1 MTSTPEMAAQNGASE
16 PDAKPREKFGEMMRS
31 VSWRRL
37 LSYLLPHRGRMA
49 IAFITLAIS
58 SAINVGFPLMIVRLL
73 DSVLNEASY
82 SKLNQLAFGLTA
94 LFLVSAAL
102 VFVQNYMLSYIGEK
116 IILDIRTQLYRH
128 LQKLSL
134 EFYANRRVGEIISR
148 LSNDVTKV
156 QNVLTNSVTNLI
168 SNLITLFGSIA
179 IVFLLNPQLTGFV
192 LVLIVAL
199 ITIAIVFGRPF
210 ERLSTKVQD
219 ELAAATTVAE
229 EGLQNVRVIK
239 SFARE
244 NYEVNRYES
253 AMQRTFKQSMRLVV
267 LRGLFGSTMAFLG
280 FSSIA
285 AILWFGGREVIAG
298 RLTLP
303 EISGFLIYG
312 ISIAASLGTLAS
324 LYTEFRTALGA
335 VTRVFEILDIEPTI
349 QDAPDAKDMPHIEGR
364 ITFKD
369 TSFSYD
375 ERMAVLKN
383 ITLDIA
389 PGEIVALVG
398 QTGAGK
404 STVFNLIPRFY
415 DPTENS
421 VLIDGIDLRTVK
433 QHSLREQI
441 GMVPQET
448 ILFGG
453 TIYDNIAYGRLD
465 ATEAEIIEAAKAAN
479 AHDFI
484 TSFPDGYQ
492 TMVGERGVKL
502 SGGQRQRIAIARAII
517 KNPRILLLDEAT
529 SSLDNESEAL
539 VQEALDRVM
548 QGRTT
553 VMIAHR
559 LSTVKIA
566 DRIVVLD
573 EGEIAEM
580 GTHDELMAQNGLYA
594 KLYTMQFRDAEARL
608 VAEYGLKQ
616 DKPLPALS

>member
-1 MTSTPEMAAQNGASE
+1 MTSSPELASATEAQ
-16 PDAKPREKFGEMMRS
+16 DKPREKISEVIRS

-37 LSYLLPHRGRMA
+37 LSYMRPHWKRM
-49 IAFITLAIS
+49 IIVLVTLAITS
-58 SAINVGFPLMIVRLL
+58 VINVGFPLMIVRLL
-73 DSVLNEASY
+73 TSVLEDASY
-82 SKLNQLAFGLTA
+82 NKLNLLAGALMGL
-94 LFLVSAAL
+94 FFISAAL
-102 VFVQNYMLSYIGEK
+102 NFVQTYMLSYIGEK
-116 IILDIRTQLYRH
+116 IVFDMRTQLYRQ

-134 EFYANRRVGEIISR
+134 EFYANRRVGEIVSR
-148 LSNDVTKV
+148 MSNDVTKV
-156 QNVLTNSVTNLI
+156 QNVLTNSFTSLI
-168 SNLITLFGSIA
+168 NNLITLVGSIFV
-179 IVFLLNPQLTGFV
+179 VFLLNPSLTGFV
-192 LVLIVAL
+192 LLLIVAL
-199 ITIAIVFGRPF
+199 LVIAIVFGRPF

-229 EGLQNVRVIK
+229 EGLQNVRIIK

-244 NYEVNRYES
+244 NYEVNRYET
-253 AMQRTFKQSMRLVV
+253 AMQRTFKQSMRLVL

-312 ISIAASLGTLAS
+312 ISIAASLGSLAG
-324 LYTEFRTALGA
+324 LYTEFRSAIGA
-335 VTRVFEILDIEPTI
+335 VTRVFEILDITPTI
-349 QDAPDAKDMPHIEGR
+349 TDAPDAKAMPHIEGR
-364 ITFKD
+364 ITFD
-369 TSFSYD
+369 NTSFSYD
-375 ERMAVLKN
+375 DRIAVLKN

-389 PGEIVALVG
+389 PGEVVALVG

-415 DPTENS
+415 DPTANA
-421 VLIDGIDLRTVK
+421 VLIDGIDLRTVR
-433 QHSLREQI
+433 QESLRQQI

-492 TMVGERGVKL
+492 TVVGERGVKL

-539 VQEALDRVM
+539 VQEALERVM

-559 LSTVKIA
+559 LSTVKVA
-566 DRIVVLD
+566 NRIVVLD
-573 EGEIAEM
+573 QGQIVEM

-608 VAEYGLKQ
+608 MAEYVLKQ
-616 DKPLPALS
+616 DKPTPVLS

>member
-1 MTSTPEMAAQNGASE
+1 MTSTPETPLLTE
-16 PDAKPREKFGEMMRS
+16 AKSREKLSEVMRA
-31 VSWRRL
+31 VSWHRL
-37 LSYLLPHRGRMA
+37 LGYLRPHWGRML
-49 IAFITLAIS
+49 IVLVTLAVTS
-58 SAINVGFPLMIVRLL
+58 VINVGFPLVIVRLL
-73 DSVLNEASY
+73 DSVLNDASY
-82 SKLNQLAFGLTA
+82 SKLNTLAGALTA
-94 LFLVSAAL
+94 LFFISAAL
-102 VFVQNYMLSYIGEK
+102 NFVQTYMLSYIGEK
-116 IILDIRTQLYRH
+116 IVLDMRTQLYRH

-134 EFYANRRVGEIISR
+134 EFYANRRVGEIVSR
-148 LSNDVTKV
+148 MSNDVTKV
-156 QNVLTNSVTNLI
+156 QNVLTNSVTSLI
-168 SNLITLFGSIA
+168 NNLITLVGSI
-179 IVFLLNPQLTGFV
+179 IVVFALNPSLTGFV
-192 LVLIVAL
+192 LVLIVVL
-199 ITIAIVFGRPF
+199 LFIAIVFGRPF

-229 EGLQNVRVIK
+229 EGLQNVRIIK

-244 NYEVNRYES
+244 NYEVNRYET
-253 AMQRTFKQSMRLVV
+253 AMQRTFRQSMRLVM

-312 ISIAASLGTLAS
+312 ISIAASLGSLAG
-324 LYTEFRTALGA
+324 LYTEFRTAIGA
-335 VTRVFEILDIEPTI
+335 VTRVFEILDIIPTI
-349 QDAPDAKDMPHIEGR
+349 TDAPDAQDMPHIEGR
-364 ITFKD
+364 ITFD
-369 TSFSYD
+369 NTSFSYD
-375 ERMAVLKN
+375 ERIAVLKN
-383 ITLDIA
+383 ISLDIA

-415 DPTENS
+415 DPTENT
-421 VLIDGIDLRTVK
+421 VKIDGIDLRTIK
-433 QHSLREQI
+433 QESLRQQI

-484 TSFPDGYQ
+484 VGFPDGYQ
-492 TMVGERGVKL
+492 TIVGERGVKL

-517 KNPRILLLDEAT
+517 KNPRVLLLDEAT

-539 VQEALDRVM
+539 VQEALERVM

-559 LSTVKIA
+559 LSTVKVA
-566 DRIVVLD
+566 NRIVVLD
-573 EGEIAEM
+573 QGQIVEM

-608 VAEYGLKQ
+608 VAEYLIRQ
-616 DKPLPALS
+616 DKPAPVLS

>member
-1 MTSTPEMAAQNGASE
+1 MTSTPETQ
-16 PDAKPREKFGEMMRS
+16 AKSSEKFSEVVRS

-37 LSYLLPHRGRMA
+37 LSYLRPHGGRMV
-49 IAFITLAIS
+49 IVLITLAITS
-58 SAINVGFPLMIVRLL
+58 VINVGFPLVIVRLL
-73 DSVLNEASY
+73 TSVLNDASY
-82 SKLNQLAFGLTA
+82 SKLNTLAGALTA
-94 LFLVSAAL
+94 LFFISAAL
-102 VFVQNYMLSYIGEK
+102 NFVQTYMLSYIGEK
-116 IILDIRTQLYRH
+116 IVFDMRTQLYRH

-134 EFYANRRVGEIISR
+134 EFYANRRVGEIVSR
-148 LSNDVTKV
+148 MSNDVTKV
-156 QNVLTNSVTNLI
+156 QNVLTNSVTSLI
-168 SNLITLFGSIA
+168 NNLITLVGSIVV
-179 IVFLLNPQLTGFV
+179 VFALNPSLTGFV
-192 LVLIVAL
+192 LGLIVAL
-199 ITIAIVFGRPF
+199 LFIAIVFGRPF
-210 ERLSTKVQD
+210 ERMSTKVQD

-229 EGLQNVRVIK
+229 EGLQNVRIIK

-244 NYEVNRYES
+244 NYEVNRYET
-253 AMQRTFKQSMRLVV
+253 AMQRTFRQSMRLVL

-312 ISIAASLGTLAS
+312 ISIAASLGSLAG
-324 LYTEFRTALGA
+324 LYTEFRSAIGA
-335 VTRVFEILDIEPTI
+335 VTRVFEILDTTPTI
-349 QDAPDAKDMPHIEGR
+349 TDAPDAQDMPHIEGR
-364 ITFKD
+364 ITFAN

-375 ERMAVLKN
+375 DRMAVLKN
-383 ITLDIA
+383 ISLDIA

-421 VLIDGIDLRTVK
+421 VKIDGIDLRSVK
-433 QHSLREQI
+433 QESLRQQI

-484 TSFPDGYQ
+484 TAFPDGYQ
-492 TMVGERGVKL
+492 TIVGERGVKL

-517 KNPRILLLDEAT
+517 KDPRILLLDEAT

-539 VQEALDRVM
+539 VQEALERMM

-559 LSTVKIA
+559 LSTVKVA
-566 DRIVVLD
+566 HRIIVLD
-573 EGEIAEM
+573 QGEIVEM

-594 KLYTMQFRDAEARL
+594 KLYTMQFRDGEARL
-608 VAEYGLKQ
+608 VAEYLGKV
-616 DKPLPALS
+616 PA

>member
-1 MTSTPEMAAQNGASE
+1 MTSTPETQ
-16 PDAKPREKFGEMMRS
+16 AKSSEKFSEVVRS

-37 LSYLLPHRGRMA
+37 LSYLRPHGGRMV
-49 IAFITLAIS
+49 IVLITLAITS
-58 SAINVGFPLMIVRLL
+58 VINVGFPLVIVRLL
-73 DSVLNEASY
+73 NSVLNDASY
-82 SKLNQLAFGLTA
+82 SKLNTLAGALTA
-94 LFLVSAAL
+94 LFFISAAL
-102 VFVQNYMLSYIGEK
+102 NFVQTYMLSYIGEK
-116 IILDIRTQLYRH
+116 IVFDMRTQLYRH

-134 EFYANRRVGEIISR
+134 EFYANRRVGEIVSR
-148 LSNDVTKV
+148 MSNDVTKV
-156 QNVLTNSVTNLI
+156 QNVLTNSVTSLI
-168 SNLITLFGSIA
+168 NNLITLVGSIVV
-179 IVFLLNPQLTGFV
+179 VFALNPPLTGFV
-192 LVLIVAL
+192 LGLIVAL
-199 ITIAIVFGRPF
+199 LFIAIVFGRPF
-210 ERLSTKVQD
+210 ERMSTKVQD

-229 EGLQNVRVIK
+229 EGLQNVRIIK

-244 NYEVNRYES
+244 NYEVNRYET
-253 AMQRTFKQSMRLVV
+253 AMQRTFRQSMRLVL

-312 ISIAASLGTLAS
+312 ISIAASLGSLAG
-324 LYTEFRTALGA
+324 LYTEFRSAIGA
-335 VTRVFEILDIEPTI
+335 VTRVFEILDTTPTI
-349 QDAPDAKDMPHIEGR
+349 TDAPDAQDMPHIEGR
-364 ITFKD
+364 ITFD
-369 TSFSYD
+369 NTSFSYD
-375 ERMAVLKN
+375 DRMAVLKN
-383 ITLDIA
+383 ISLDIA

-415 DPTENS
+415 DPTENT
-421 VLIDGIDLRTVK
+421 VRIDGIDLRSVK
-433 QHSLREQI
+433 QESLRQQI

-492 TMVGERGVKL
+492 TIVGERGVKL

-517 KNPRILLLDEAT
+517 KDPRVLLLDEAT

-539 VQEALDRVM
+539 VQEALERMM

-559 LSTVKIA
+559 LSTVKVA
-566 DRIVVLD
+566 NRIIVLD
-573 EGEIAEM
+573 QGQIVEM

-594 KLYTMQFRDAEARL
+594 KLYT
-608 VAEYGLKQ
+608 
-616 DKPLPALS
+616 

>member
-1 MTSTPEMAAQNGASE
+1 MTSTPETQ
-16 PDAKPREKFGEMMRS
+16 AKSSEKFSEVVRS

-37 LSYLLPHRGRMA
+37 LSYLRPHGGRMV
-49 IAFITLAIS
+49 IVLITLAITS
-58 SAINVGFPLMIVRLL
+58 VINVGFPLVIVRLL
-73 DSVLNEASY
+73 TSVLNDASY
-82 SKLNQLAFGLTA
+82 SKLNTLAGALTA
-94 LFLVSAAL
+94 LFFISAAL
-102 VFVQNYMLSYIGEK
+102 NFVQTYMLSYIGEK
-116 IILDIRTQLYRH
+116 IVFDMRTQLYRH

-134 EFYANRRVGEIISR
+134 EFYANRRVGEIVSR
-148 LSNDVTKV
+148 MSNDVTKV
-156 QNVLTNSVTNLI
+156 QNVLTNSVTSLI
-168 SNLITLFGSIA
+168 NNLITLVGSIVV
-179 IVFLLNPQLTGFV
+179 VFALNPSLTGFV
-192 LVLIVAL
+192 LGLIVAL
-199 ITIAIVFGRPF
+199 LFIAIVFGRPF
-210 ERLSTKVQD
+210 ERMSTKVQD

-229 EGLQNVRVIK
+229 EGLQNVRIIK

-244 NYEVNRYES
+244 NYEVNRYET
-253 AMQRTFKQSMRLVV
+253 AMQRTFRQSMRLVL

-312 ISIAASLGTLAS
+312 ISIAASLGSLAG
-324 LYTEFRTALGA
+324 LYTEFRSAIGA
-335 VTRVFEILDIEPTI
+335 VTRVFEILDTTPTI
-349 QDAPDAKDMPHIEGR
+349 TDAPDAQDMPHIEGR
-364 ITFKD
+364 ITFAN

-375 ERMAVLKN
+375 DRMAVLKN
-383 ITLDIA
+383 ISLDIA

-421 VLIDGIDLRTVK
+421 VKIDGIDLRSVK
-433 QHSLREQI
+433 QESLRQQI

-484 TSFPDGYQ
+484 TAFPDGYQ
-492 TMVGERGVKL
+492 TIVGERGVKL

-517 KNPRILLLDEAT
+517 KDPRILLLDEAT

-539 VQEALDRVM
+539 VQEALERMM

-559 LSTVKIA
+559 LSTVKVA
-566 DRIVVLD
+566 HRIIVLD
-573 EGEIAEM
+573 QGEIVEM

-608 VAEYGLKQ
+608 VAEYILKQ
-616 DKPLPALS
+616 DKPAPVLS

>member
-1 MTSTPEMAAQNGASE
+1 MTSTPETQ
-16 PDAKPREKFGEMMRS
+16 AKSSEKFSEVVRS

-37 LSYLLPHRGRMA
+37 LSYLRPHGGRMV
-49 IAFITLAIS
+49 IVLITLAITS
-58 SAINVGFPLMIVRLL
+58 VINVGFPLVIVRLL
-73 DSVLNEASY
+73 NSVLNDASY
-82 SKLNQLAFGLTA
+82 SKLNTLAGALTA
-94 LFLVSAAL
+94 LFFISAAL
-102 VFVQNYMLSYIGEK
+102 NFVQTYMLSYIGEK
-116 IILDIRTQLYRH
+116 IVFDMRTQLYRH

-134 EFYANRRVGEIISR
+134 EFYANRRVGEIVSR
-148 LSNDVTKV
+148 MSNDVTKV
-156 QNVLTNSVTNLI
+156 QNVLTNSVTSLI
-168 SNLITLFGSIA
+168 NNLITLVGSIVV
-179 IVFLLNPQLTGFV
+179 VFALNPPLTGFV
-192 LVLIVAL
+192 LGLIVAL
-199 ITIAIVFGRPF
+199 LFIAIVFGRPF
-210 ERLSTKVQD
+210 ERMSTKVQD

-229 EGLQNVRVIK
+229 EGLQNVRIIK

-244 NYEVNRYES
+244 NYEVNRYET
-253 AMQRTFKQSMRLVV
+253 AMQRTFRQSMRLVL

-312 ISIAASLGTLAS
+312 ISIAASLGSLAG
-324 LYTEFRTALGA
+324 LYTEFRSAIGA
-335 VTRVFEILDIEPTI
+335 VTRVFEILDTTPTI
-349 QDAPDAKDMPHIEGR
+349 TDAPDAQDMPHIEGR
-364 ITFKD
+364 ITFD
-369 TSFSYD
+369 NTSFSYD
-375 ERMAVLKN
+375 DRMAVLKN
-383 ITLDIA
+383 ISLDIA

-415 DPTENS
+415 DPTENT
-421 VLIDGIDLRTVK
+421 VRIDGIDLRSVK
-433 QHSLREQI
+433 QESLRQQI

-492 TMVGERGVKL
+492 TIVGERGVKL

-517 KNPRILLLDEAT
+517 KDPRVLLLDEAT

-539 VQEALDRVM
+539 VQEALERMM

-559 LSTVKIA
+559 LSTVKVA
-566 DRIVVLD
+566 NRIIVLD
-573 EGEIAEM
+573 QGQIVEM

-608 VAEYGLKQ
+608 VAEYILKQ
-616 DKPLPALS
+616 DKPAPVLS

>member
-1 MTSTPEMAAQNGASE
+1 MTSTPETQ
-16 PDAKPREKFGEMMRS
+16 AKSSEKFSEVVRS

-37 LSYLLPHRGRMA
+37 LSYLRPHLGRMM
-49 IAFITLAIS
+49 IVLITLAITS
-58 SAINVGFPLMIVRLL
+58 VINVGFPLVIVRLL
-73 DSVLNEASY
+73 TSVLNDASY
-82 SKLNQLAFGLTA
+82 SKLNTLAGALTA
-94 LFLVSAAL
+94 LFFISATL
-102 VFVQNYMLSYIGEK
+102 NFVQTYMLSYIGEK
-116 IILDIRTQLYRH
+116 IVLDMRTQLYRH

-134 EFYANRRVGEIISR
+134 EFYANRRVGEIVSR
-148 LSNDVTKV
+148 MSNDVTKV
-156 QNVLTNSVTNLI
+156 QNVLTNSVTSFIN
-168 SNLITLFGSIA
+168 NLITLVGSIVV
-179 IVFLLNPQLTGFV
+179 VFALNPSLTGFV
-192 LVLIVAL
+192 LGLIVAL
-199 ITIAIVFGRPF
+199 LFIAIVFGRPF
-210 ERLSTKVQD
+210 ERMSTKVQD

-229 EGLQNVRVIK
+229 EGLQNVRIIK

-244 NYEVNRYES
+244 NYEVNRYET
-253 AMQRTFKQSMRLVV
+253 AMQRTFRQSMRLVL

-312 ISIAASLGTLAS
+312 ISIAASLGSLAG
-324 LYTEFRTALGA
+324 LYTEFRSAIGA
-335 VTRVFEILDIEPTI
+335 VTRVFEILDTTPTI
-349 QDAPDAKDMPHIEGR
+349 TDAPDAQEMPHIEGR
-364 ITFKD
+364 ITFD
-369 TSFSYD
+369 NTSFSYD

-383 ITLDIA
+383 ISLDIA

-415 DPTENS
+415 DPTENT
-421 VLIDGIDLRTVK
+421 VRIDGIDLRSVK
-433 QHSLREQI
+433 QESLRQQI

-484 TSFPDGYQ
+484 AAFPDGYQ
-492 TMVGERGVKL
+492 TIVGERGVKL

-517 KNPRILLLDEAT
+517 KDPRILLLDEAT

-539 VQEALDRVM
+539 VQEALERMM

-559 LSTVKIA
+559 LSTVKVA
-566 DRIVVLD
+566 NRIIVLD
-573 EGEIAEM
+573 QGQIVEM

-608 VAEYGLKQ
+608 VAEYILKQ
-616 DKPLPALS
+616 DKPAPVLS

>member
-1 MTSTPEMAAQNGASE
+1 MTSTPETQ
-16 PDAKPREKFGEMMRS
+16 AKSSEKFSEVVRS

-37 LSYLLPHRGRMA
+37 LSYLRPHGGRMV
-49 IAFITLAIS
+49 IVLITLAITS
-58 SAINVGFPLMIVRLL
+58 VINVGFPLVIVRLL
-73 DSVLNEASY
+73 TSVLNDASY
-82 SKLNQLAFGLTA
+82 SKLNTLAGALTA
-94 LFLVSAAL
+94 LFFISAAL
-102 VFVQNYMLSYIGEK
+102 NFVQTYMLSYIGEK
-116 IILDIRTQLYRH
+116 IVFDMRTQLYRH

-134 EFYANRRVGEIISR
+134 EFYANRRVGEIVSR
-148 LSNDVTKV
+148 ISNDVTKV
-156 QNVLTNSVTNLI
+156 QNVLTNSVTSLI
-168 SNLITLFGSIA
+168 NNLITLVGSIVV
-179 IVFLLNPQLTGFV
+179 VFALNPSLTGFV
-192 LVLIVAL
+192 LGLIVAL
-199 ITIAIVFGRPF
+199 LFIAIVFGRPF
-210 ERLSTKVQD
+210 ERMSTKVQD

-229 EGLQNVRVIK
+229 EGLQNVRIIK

-244 NYEVNRYES
+244 NYEVNRYET
-253 AMQRTFKQSMRLVV
+253 AMQRTFRQSMRLVL

-312 ISIAASLGTLAS
+312 ISIAASLGSLAG
-324 LYTEFRTALGA
+324 LYTEFRSAIGA
-335 VTRVFEILDIEPTI
+335 VTRVFEILDTTPTI
-349 QDAPDAKDMPHIEGR
+349 TDAPDAQDMPHIEGR
-364 ITFKD
+364 ITFAN

-375 ERMAVLKN
+375 DRMAVLKN
-383 ITLDIA
+383 ISLDIA

-421 VLIDGIDLRTVK
+421 VKIDGIDLRSVK
-433 QHSLREQI
+433 QESLRQQI

-484 TSFPDGYQ
+484 TAFPDGYQ
-492 TMVGERGVKL
+492 TIVGERGVKL

-517 KNPRILLLDEAT
+517 KDPRILLLDEAT

-539 VQEALDRVM
+539 VQEALERMM

-559 LSTVKIA
+559 LSTVKVA
-566 DRIVVLD
+566 HRIIVLD
-573 EGEIAEM
+573 QGEIVEM

-594 KLYTMQFRDAEARL
+594 KLYTMQFRDGEARL
-608 VAEYGLKQ
+608 VAEYLGKV
-616 DKPLPALS
+616 PA

>member
-1 MTSTPEMAAQNGASE
+1 MTSTPETQAKSSE
-16 PDAKPREKFGEMMRS
+16 NFSEVVRS

-37 LSYLLPHRGRMA
+37 LSYLRPHLGRMV
-49 IAFITLAIS
+49 IVLITLAITS
-58 SAINVGFPLMIVRLL
+58 VINVGFPLMIVRLL
-73 DSVLNEASY
+73 TSVLNDASY
-82 SKLNQLAFGLTA
+82 SKLNTLAGALTA
-94 LFLVSAAL
+94 LFFVSAAL
-102 VFVQNYMLSYIGEK
+102 NFVQTYMLSYIGEK
-116 IILDIRTQLYRH
+116 IVFDMRTQLYRH

-134 EFYANRRVGEIISR
+134 EFYANRRVGEIVSR
-148 LSNDVTKV
+148 MSNDVTKV
-156 QNVLTNSVTNLI
+156 QNVLTNSVTSLI
-168 SNLITLFGSIA
+168 NNLITLVGSIVV
-179 IVFLLNPQLTGFV
+179 VFALNPSLTGFV
-192 LVLIVAL
+192 LGLIVAL
-199 ITIAIVFGRPF
+199 LFIAIVFGRPF
-210 ERLSTKVQD
+210 ERMSTKVQD

-229 EGLQNVRVIK
+229 EGLQNVRIIK

-244 NYEVNRYES
+244 NYEVNRYET
-253 AMQRTFKQSMRLVV
+253 AMQRTFRQSMRLVL

-312 ISIAASLGTLAS
+312 ISIAASLGSLAG
-324 LYTEFRTALGA
+324 LYTEFRSAIGA
-335 VTRVFEILDIEPTI
+335 VTRVFEILDTPPSIT
-349 QDAPDAKDMPHIEGR
+349 DASDAQDMPSIEGR
-364 ITFKD
+364 ITFD
-369 TSFSYD
+369 NTSFSYD
-375 ERMAVLKN
+375 DRMAVLQN
-383 ITLDIA
+383 ISLDIA

-415 DPTENS
+415 DPTENT
-421 VLIDGIDLRTVK
+421 VKIDGIDLRSVK
-433 QHSLREQI
+433 QESLRQQI

-492 TMVGERGVKL
+492 TVVGERGVKL

-517 KNPRILLLDEAT
+517 KDPRILLLDEAT

-539 VQEALDRVM
+539 VQEALERMM

-559 LSTVKIA
+559 LSTVKVA
-566 DRIVVLD
+566 NRIIVLD
-573 EGEIAEM
+573 QGQIVEM

-608 VAEYGLKQ
+608 VAEYLIKQ
-616 DKPLPALS
+616 DKPAPVLS

>member
-1 MTSTPEMAAQNGASE
+1 MTSTPETQ
-16 PDAKPREKFGEMMRS
+16 AKPREKFSEVVRS

-37 LSYLLPHRGRMA
+37 LSYLRPHGGRMV
-49 IAFITLAIS
+49 IVLITLAITS
-58 SAINVGFPLMIVRLL
+58 VINVGFPLVIVRLL
-73 DSVLNEASY
+73 NSVLNDASY
-82 SKLNQLAFGLTA
+82 SKLNTLAGALTA
-94 LFLVSAAL
+94 LFFISAAL
-102 VFVQNYMLSYIGEK
+102 NFVQTYMLSYIGEK
-116 IILDIRTQLYRH
+116 IVFDMRTQLYRH

-134 EFYANRRVGEIISR
+134 EFYANRRVGEIVSR
-148 LSNDVTKV
+148 MSNDVTKV
-156 QNVLTNSVTNLI
+156 QNVLTNSVTSLI
-168 SNLITLFGSIA
+168 NNLITLVGSIVV
-179 IVFLLNPQLTGFV
+179 VFALNPSLTGFV
-192 LVLIVAL
+192 LGLIVVL
-199 ITIAIVFGRPF
+199 LFIAIVFGRPF
-210 ERLSTKVQD
+210 ERMSTKVQD

-229 EGLQNVRVIK
+229 EGLQNVRIIK

-244 NYEVNRYES
+244 NYEVNRYET
-253 AMQRTFKQSMRLVV
+253 AMQRTFRQSMRLVL

-312 ISIAASLGTLAS
+312 ISIAASLGSLAG
-324 LYTEFRTALGA
+324 LYTEFRSAIGA
-335 VTRVFEILDIEPTI
+335 VTRVFEILDTTPTI
-349 QDAPDAKDMPHIEGR
+349 TDAPDAQDMPHIEGR
-364 ITFKD
+364 ITFD
-369 TSFSYD
+369 NTSFSYD

-383 ITLDIA
+383 ISLDIA

-415 DPTENS
+415 DPTENT
-421 VLIDGIDLRTVK
+421 VRIDGIDLRSVK
-433 QHSLREQI
+433 QESLRQQI

-484 TSFPDGYQ
+484 ASFPDGYQ
-492 TMVGERGVKL
+492 TIVGERGVKL

-517 KNPRILLLDEAT
+517 KDPRILLLDEAT

-539 VQEALDRVM
+539 VQEALERMM

-559 LSTVKIA
+559 LSTVKVA
-566 DRIVVLD
+566 NRIIVLD
-573 EGEIAEM
+573 QGQIVEM

-608 VAEYGLKQ
+608 VAEYLGKV
-616 DKPLPALS
+616 PA

>member
-1 MTSTPEMAAQNGASE
+1 MTSTPETQ
-16 PDAKPREKFGEMMRS
+16 AKSSEKFSEVVRS

-37 LSYLLPHRGRMA
+37 LSYLRPHLGRMM
-49 IAFITLAIS
+49 IVLITLAVTS
-58 SAINVGFPLMIVRLL
+58 VINVGFPLVIVRLL
-73 DSVLNEASY
+73 TSVLNDASY
-82 SKLNQLAFGLTA
+82 SKLNTLAGALTA
-94 LFLVSAAL
+94 LFFISAAL
-102 VFVQNYMLSYIGEK
+102 NFVQTYMLSYIGEK
-116 IILDIRTQLYRH
+116 IVFDMRTQLYRH

-134 EFYANRRVGEIISR
+134 EFYANRRVGEIVSR
-148 LSNDVTKV
+148 MSNDVTKV
-156 QNVLTNSVTNLI
+156 QNVLTNSVTSLI
-168 SNLITLFGSIA
+168 NNLITLVGSIVV
-179 IVFLLNPQLTGFV
+179 VFALNPSLTGFV
-192 LVLIVAL
+192 LGLIVAL
-199 ITIAIVFGRPF
+199 LFIAIVFGRPF
-210 ERLSTKVQD
+210 ERMSTKVQD

-229 EGLQNVRVIK
+229 EGLQNVRIIK

-244 NYEVNRYES
+244 NYEVNRYET
-253 AMQRTFKQSMRLVV
+253 AMQRTFRQSMRLVL

-312 ISIAASLGTLAS
+312 ISIAASLGSLAG
-324 LYTEFRTALGA
+324 LYTEFRSAIGA
-335 VTRVFEILDIEPTI
+335 VTRVFEILDTTPTI
-349 QDAPDAKDMPHIEGR
+349 TDAPNAQDMPHIEGR
-364 ITFKD
+364 ITFD
-369 TSFSYD
+369 NTSFSYD
-375 ERMAVLKN
+375 DRMAVLKN
-383 ITLDIA
+383 ISLDIA

-415 DPTENS
+415 DPTENT
-421 VLIDGIDLRTVK
+421 VRIDGIDLRSVK
-433 QHSLREQI
+433 QESLRQQI

-465 ATEAEIIEAAKAAN
+465 ATEAEIVEAAKAAN

-492 TMVGERGVKL
+492 TIVGERGVKL

-517 KNPRILLLDEAT
+517 KDPRILLLDEAT

-539 VQEALDRVM
+539 VQEALERMM

-559 LSTVKIA
+559 LSTVKVA
-566 DRIVVLD
+566 NRIIVLD
-573 EGEIAEM
+573 QGQIVEM

-608 VAEYGLKQ
+608 VAEYLGKV
-616 DKPLPALS
+616 PA

>member
-1 MTSTPEMAAQNGASE
+1 MTSTPETPLTADS
-16 PDAKPREKFGEMMRS
+16 KPREKFSEVVRS

-37 LSYLLPHRGRMA
+37 LSYLRPHLGRMM
-49 IAFITLAIS
+49 IVLITLAITS
-58 SAINVGFPLMIVRLL
+58 VINVGFPLVIVRLL
-73 DSVLNEASY
+73 TSVLNDASY
-82 SKLNQLAFGLTA
+82 SKLNTLAGALTA
-94 LFLVSAAL
+94 LFFISAAL
-102 VFVQNYMLSYIGEK
+102 NFVQTYMLSYIGEK
-116 IILDIRTQLYRH
+116 IVFDMRTQLYRH

-134 EFYANRRVGEIISR
+134 EFYANRRVGEIVSR
-148 LSNDVTKV
+148 MSNDVTKV
-156 QNVLTNSVTNLI
+156 QNVLTNSVTSLI
-168 SNLITLFGSIA
+168 TNLITLVGSIVV
-179 IVFLLNPQLTGFV
+179 VFALNPSLTGFV
-192 LVLIVAL
+192 LGLIVAL
-199 ITIAIVFGRPF
+199 LFLAIVFGRPF

-229 EGLQNVRVIK
+229 EGLQNVRIIK

-244 NYEVNRYES
+244 NYEVNRYET
-253 AMQRTFKQSMRLVV
+253 AMQRTFRQSMRLVL

-312 ISIAASLGTLAS
+312 ISIAASLGSLAG
-324 LYTEFRTALGA
+324 LYTEFRSAIGA
-335 VTRVFEILDIEPTI
+335 VTRVFEILDTTPSIT
-349 QDAPDAKDMPHIEGR
+349 DAPDAQNMPHIEGR
-364 ITFKD
+364 ITFD
-369 TSFSYD
+369 NTSFSYD

-383 ITLDIA
+383 ISLNIA

-415 DPTENS
+415 DPTENT
-421 VLIDGIDLRTVK
+421 VQIDGIDLRTVK
-433 QHSLREQI
+433 QESLRQQI

-465 ATEAEIIEAAKAAN
+465 ATEAEIVEAAKAAN

-492 TMVGERGVKL
+492 TVVGERGVKL

-517 KNPRILLLDEAT
+517 KDPRILLLDEAT

-539 VQEALDRVM
+539 VQEALERMM

-559 LSTVKIA
+559 LSTVKVA
-566 DRIVVLD
+566 NRIIVLD
-573 EGEIAEM
+573 QGQIVEM

-608 VAEYGLKQ
+608 MAEYILKQ
-616 DKPLPALS
+616 DKPAPVLS

>member
-1 MTSTPEMAAQNGASE
+1 MTSTPETPSSTE
-16 PDAKPREKFGEMMRS
+16 AKPHEKLSEVVRS

-37 LSYLLPHRGRMA
+37 LGYLRPHWGRMA
-49 IAFITLAIS
+49 IVLVTLAVTS
-58 SAINVGFPLMIVRLL
+58 VINVGFPLVIVRLL
-73 DSVLNEASY
+73 DSVLNDASY
-82 SKLNQLAFGLTA
+82 SKLNTLAGALTA
-94 LFLVSAAL
+94 LFFISAAL
-102 VFVQNYMLSYIGEK
+102 NFVQTYMLSYIGEK
-116 IILDIRTQLYRH
+116 IVLDMRTQLYRH

-134 EFYANRRVGEIISR
+134 EFYANRRVGEIVSR
-148 LSNDVTKV
+148 MSNDVTKV
-156 QNVLTNSVTNLI
+156 QNVLTNSVTSLI
-168 SNLITLFGSIA
+168 NNLITLVGSI
-179 IVFLLNPQLTGFV
+179 IVVFALNPSLTGFV
-192 LVLIVAL
+192 LILIVAL
-199 ITIAIVFGRPF
+199 LVIAIVFGRPF

-229 EGLQNVRVIK
+229 EGLQNVRIIK

-244 NYEVNRYES
+244 NYEVNRYET
-253 AMQRTFKQSMRLVV
+253 AMQRTFRQSMRLVM

-312 ISIAASLGTLAS
+312 ISIAASLGSLAG
-324 LYTEFRTALGA
+324 LYTEFRTAIGA
-335 VTRVFEILDIEPTI
+335 VTRVFEILDITPTI
-349 QDAPDAKDMPHIEGR
+349 TDAPDAQDMPHIAGR
-364 ITFKD
+364 ITFD
-369 TSFSYD
+369 NTSFSYD
-375 ERMAVLKN
+375 ERIAVLKN
-383 ITLDIA
+383 ISLDIA

-415 DPTENS
+415 DPTENT
-421 VLIDGIDLRTVK
+421 VKIDGIDLRTIK
-433 QHSLREQI
+433 QESLRQQI

-465 ATEAEIIEAAKAAN
+465 ATEAEIIDAAKAAN

-484 TSFPDGYQ
+484 VGFPDGYQ
-492 TMVGERGVKL
+492 TIVGERGVKL

-517 KNPRILLLDEAT
+517 KNPRVLLLDEAT

-539 VQEALDRVM
+539 VQEALERVM

-559 LSTVKIA
+559 LSTVKVA
-566 DRIVVLD
+566 NRIVVLD
-573 EGEIAEM
+573 QGQIVEM

-608 VAEYGLKQ
+608 VAEYLIKQ
-616 DKPLPALS
+616 DKPAPVLS